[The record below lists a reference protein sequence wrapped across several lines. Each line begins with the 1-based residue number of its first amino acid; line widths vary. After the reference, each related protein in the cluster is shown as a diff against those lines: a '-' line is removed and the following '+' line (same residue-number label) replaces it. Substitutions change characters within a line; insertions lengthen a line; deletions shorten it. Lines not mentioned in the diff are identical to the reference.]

1 VNGYKRYKPN
11 SLAPERIVWGKD
23 NKGAM
28 LRVVGAGANDPATH
42 LENRVGEPAANPYL
56 YMASQIISGLDGIDR
71 GLKPQVATDDPYA
84 PGTEL
89 LPSNLMDA
97 LTALDGSD
105 MYRAKLGDQFVDYF
119 LHIKRAEV
127 ARFLSEVTDWE
138 HQEYF
143 EMY

>member
-1 VNGYKRYKPN
+1 MNGYKRYKPN

-28 LRVVGAGANDPATH
+28 LRVIGAGENDPATH

-56 YMASQIISGLDGIDR
+56 YMASQIISGMDGIKR
-71 GLKPQVATDDPYA
+71 NLEPQPATDDPYA
-84 PGTEL
+84 TGTEL
-89 LPSNLMDA
+89 LPQTLPDA
-97 LTALDGSD
+97 LNALNDSALF
-105 MYRAKLGDQFVDYF
+105 RTQFSDQFIDYF
-119 LHIKRAEV
+119 LHIKRAEL
-127 ARFLSEVTDWE
+127 ARFYSEVTNWE